1 MNIYASIHMGGC
13 MRDLLLQHQAL
24 SDETRLRLLLT
35 LRERSFC
42 VCELTELL
50 GVSQTNVSKH
60 LTKLR
65 DWGLVTTK
73 RRERFIEYSL
83 STDKPHLQHSLVWI
97 EQNIAMYP
105 KLAEDLDRARTHE
118 CVQCRPSYGT
128 V

>member
-1 MNIYASIHMGGC
+1 MKE
-13 MRDLLLQHQAL
+13 LLLQHQAL

-50 GVSQTNVSKH
+50 GVTQTNVSKH

-65 DWGLVTTK
+65 DWGLVTTR

-83 STDKPHLQHSLVWI
+83 SIEQPLIDHSLLWI

-105 KLAEDLDRARTHE
+105 KLAKDIERARTHE
-118 CVQCRPSYGT
+118 CVHCHPSYGT
-128 V
+128 I

>member
-1 MNIYASIHMGGC
+1 MK
-13 MRDLLLQHQAL
+13 DLLLQHQAL

-50 GVSQTNVSKH
+50 EISQTNASKH

-83 STDKPHLQHSLVWI
+83 ATDRPQLLHALVWI
-97 EQNIAMYP
+97 EQNIDLYP
-105 KLAEDLDRARTHE
+105 TLANDLVRARTHE

-128 V
+128 L